1 LIGVYFLVFGFHS
14 RGFAL
19 PILFMNAGNMGIPLA
34 LFAFGPA
41 GMQRATLLYV
51 LTAFL
56 QYSLGIY
63 ILNGRANWL
72 EIFRLPLIYASI
84 AGVCFNLMQIHIPEA
99 LAQPITIL
107 GQATIPW
114 MLISLGYRLHEVRS
128 LQWGHALGGALLRII
143 GGFGAASAATLVIG
157 AHGINRQ
164 VLLLYGALPAAVVNF
179 ILTEKYRQDPALAA
193 SVVIISTFLSVFTI
207 PVVLWLVL

>member
-1 LIGVYFLVFGFHS
+1 MEFIKPLSPVLSVFLLIASGFVFAHWKKINLASVTEIIVYLGTPSLVFSALAGKALVAEDILLLFVGSALIFSVVGILIVVYSVVFGFHS

-63 ILNGRANWL
+63 
-72 EIFRLPLIYASI
+72 
-84 AGVCFNLMQIHIPEA
+84 M
-99 LAQPITIL
+99 T
-107 GQATIPW
+107 
-114 MLISLGYRLHEVRS
+114 
-128 LQWGHALGGALLRII
+128 
-143 GGFGAASAATLVIG
+143 TLDSSNVT
-157 AHGINRQ
+157 
-164 VLLLYGALPAAVVNF
+164 LYGPPTLIHSSGFKGKSGVIPARSRHC
-179 ILTEKYRQDPALAA
+179 EGHESRRQP
-193 SVVIISTFLSVFTI
+193 LS
-207 PVVLWLVL
+207 